1 MEFYSAY
8 KFSPPY
14 GDGIC
19 WCNIII
25 GKRQFSP
32 PYGDCTDIDEQ
43 LVRDMGLSSPYG
55 DGTHIAELKK
65 CIMLVFAPLRGWYR
79 S

>member
-32 PYGDCTDIDEQ
+32 PYGDGIIKIYCWQ
-43 LVRDMGLSSPYG
+43 PARQFSPPYG
-55 DGTHIAELKK
+55 DGIGYMDWKEW
-65 CIMLVFAPLRGWYR
+65 F
-79 S
+79 